1 MIVLHTMPQIGW
13 GLLNPSPFCLKVETC
28 LRMRSDAYER
38 APTLFANR
46 APRGKLPW
54 IEDGRA
60 RVADSERIVRWLERR
75 GDVLGEASVS
85 PAARARGHLVR
96 RAVEESLYFAIVA
109 ERWRDPV
116 IRRRYADDLL
126 SSMPRPARVVV
137 ARLARL
143 TLERQL
149 WQQGFGRHD
158 LDAVRA
164 MAAEDLAAIA
174 NVLGD
179 SAFVTGDSPRAVD
192 ASLFGSLANLWHIP
206 IETPLRRA
214 LAGHANLV
222 GFVDRMRAR
231 FAADVEAVLPG

>member
-1 MIVLHTMPQIGW
+1 MIVLHAMPRIGW
-13 GLLNPSPFCLKVETC
+13 GLLSPSPFCLKLETY
-28 LRMRSDAYER
+28 LRMRGDAYEL
-38 APTLFANR
+38 APTLLANR

-54 IEDGRA
+54 IEEGRQ
-60 RVADSERIVRWLERR
+60 RVADSANIVRWLEQR
-75 GDVLGEASVS
+75 GDVLGEASVD

-96 RAVEESLYFAIVA
+96 RTVEESLYFAIVA

-116 IRRRYADDLL
+116 IRKRYTDDLL
-126 SSMPRPARVVV
+126 ASMPRPARMVV

-143 TLERQL
+143 ALERQL

-158 LDAVRA
+158 LETVRA

-174 NVLGD
+174 TVLGD
-179 SAFVTGDSPRAVD
+179 SPFVTGDSPRAVD

-206 IETPLRRA
+206 IETPLRQA
-214 LAGHANLV
+214 LAGHPNLV

-231 FAADVEAVLPG
+231 FAGDVEAILPG